1 MANNYQLNIN
11 KLEVKTI
18 ENGLTDVVFLVHFS
32 YVATTADE
40 KYTEQIVSAAS
51 VAEPDPE
58 NFTNFEDLTEEQV
71 QGWVESVIDFEL
83 YKQNLNNAI
92 QEKINP
98 TKQIKDTPW

>member
-1 MANNYQLNIN
+1 MANNYKLKIN

-18 ENGLTDVVFLVHFS
+18 ENNLTDVVFLVHFS
-32 YVATTADE
+32 YIATTEDE
-40 KYTEQIVSAAS
+40 KYSETALGMTNIAS
-51 VAEPDPE
+51 PDPE

>member
-1 MANNYQLNIN
+1 MANNYKLKIN
-11 KLEVKTI
+11 KLEVKTA
-18 ENGLTDVVFLVHFS
+18 EGDLTNVVFLVHFS
-32 YVATTADE
+32 YIATTEDE
-40 KYTEQIVSAAS
+40 QYSETALGMAS
-51 VAEPDPE
+51 IASPDPE

-98 TKQIKDTPW
+98 TKQIKETPW